1 MTAMRTR
8 VCKPELKRCV
18 NKITIELGRVRTY
31 RYISQLG
38 QAAIRFVKN
47 FSTVDDVDM
56 VMLPSFQCGYRSRVF
71 ASIPS
76 GIRLKAIVDRG
87 RLFHDNDDV
96 KE

>member
-1 MTAMRTR
+1 MTAMKTR
-8 VCKPELKRCV
+8 AYKPELNRCV
-18 NKITIELGRVRTY
+18 NKIRIEVGRVRTY
-31 RYISQLG
+31 RNISQLG
-38 QAAIRFVKN
+38 QAAIRFVEN
-47 FSTVDDVDM
+47 LSTVDDVDM